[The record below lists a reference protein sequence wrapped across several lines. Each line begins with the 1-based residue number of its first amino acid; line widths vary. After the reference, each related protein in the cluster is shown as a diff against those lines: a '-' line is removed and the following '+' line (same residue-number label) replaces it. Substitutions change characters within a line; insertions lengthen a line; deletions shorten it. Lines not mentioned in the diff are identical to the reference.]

1 MMRELPIYHFK
12 STTQFDRW
20 LTRLDRS
27 TRLRVL
33 ARLARV
39 ECGNLGDYRFI
50 DSQLMELRC
59 FFGGGIRMYFVIQ
72 DKQIIWLLGGGDK
85 SSQAED
91 ILQAQEIL
99 RTGGYD
105 A

>member
-1 MMRELPIYHFK
+1 MMRGLPIY
-12 STTQFDRW
+12 
-20 LTRLDRS
+20 
-27 TRLRVL
+27 
-33 ARLARV
+33 
-39 ECGNLGDYRFI
+39 
-50 DSQLMELRC
+50 
-59 FFGGGIRMYFVIQ
+59 